1 MNDSHLRLLL
11 SEGARQAE
19 PDQKHACDRPAGTT
33 QLSAAL
39 GPSIPS
45 TSISFANTRSDDAQ
59 GARPLRELT
68 AERAA
73 NARGAQVALLN
84 REATA

>member
-1 MNDSHLRLLL
+1 MIRTSVYSSVKAPGRP
-11 SEGARQAE
+11 S
-19 PDQKHACDRPAGTT
+19 PDQKHAHDRPAGAT
-33 QLSAAL
+33 QLSAGTWAIH
-39 GPSIPS
+39 PVHA
-45 TSISFANTRSDDAQ
+45 SISFANTRSDDAQ
-59 GARPLRELT
+59 GAGPLRELT